1 MTTTP
6 KSFREEHA
14 ELRQFVARLTREKGG
29 LGEQARRLAR
39 LLETHMQKEEN
50 FAAPPLGLLPRLAR
64 GDVGPGMAD
73 ALAHSDWLRRNLEVM
88 HAEHQMI
95 AAALEEL
102 LKAAGPV
109 APPELVTFA
118 ETLLNHARLEEE
130 VLYPA
135 AIVAGEYLKLRL
147 AERASITAV

>member
-1 MTTTP
+1 MTSTP
-6 KSFREEHA
+6 KSLREEHA
-14 ELRQFVARLTREKGG
+14 ELRQFVTRLVREGG
-29 LGEQARRLAR
+29 ETAETARRLMR
-39 LLETHMQKEEN
+39 VLETHFQKEEN

-64 GDVGPGMAD
+64 GDIGPGMAD
-73 ALAHSDWLRRNLEVM
+73 ALAHTDWLRRNIDTML
-88 HAEHQMI
+88 AEHRMI
-95 AAALEEL
+95 AAAVEDL
-102 LKAAGPV
+102 LKAAGAV

-147 AERASITAV
+147 GERAAILSA

>member
-1 MTTTP
+1 MTKTP
-6 KSFREEHA
+6 KSLREEHE
-14 ELRQFVARLTREKGG
+14 ELRQFVARLSRADSEVGDA
-29 LGEQARRLAR
+29 ARRLLR
-39 LLETHMQKEEN
+39 VLETHFQKEEN

-64 GDVGPGMAD
+64 GDIGSAMAD
-73 ALAHSDWLRRNLEVM
+73 NLAHTDWMKRNLEVM

-102 LKAAGPV
+102 LKAAGAGASPD
-109 APPELVTFA
+109 LVTFA

-135 AIVAGEYLKLRL
+135 AIVVGEYLKLRL
-147 AERASITAV
+147 AERASISVA